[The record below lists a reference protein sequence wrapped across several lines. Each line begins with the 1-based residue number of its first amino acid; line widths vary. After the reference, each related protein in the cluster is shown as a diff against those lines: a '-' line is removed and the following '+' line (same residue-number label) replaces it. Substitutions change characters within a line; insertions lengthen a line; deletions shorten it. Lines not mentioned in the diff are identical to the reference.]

1 MKIIRQRKFSRFGM
15 IQTVWPDLAKFCHF
29 GKNLF
34 FWVPPYLNG
43 FICTSILESQAHHL
57 RFYQCKFDLCHVVKT
72 TINKKMP
79 GLPHSKKH
87 LQIAERKPCPKPPFC
102 CEGHCYYFLLSWLR
116 DIVSTCALHTT
127 VWPDS
132 AHFCH
137 FGEIWQF
144 CKCFFSIWQHIRHT
158 LAYLLCHWVNFHC
171 FKWLN
176 IRQTI

>member
-1 MKIIRQRKFSRFGM
+1 MNSGM
-15 IQTVWPDLAKFCHF
+15 CPVCS
-29 GKNLF
+29 
-34 FWVPPYLNG
+34 NG
-43 FICTSILESQAHHL
+43 FSKRLHTHL
-57 RFYQCKFDLCHVVKT
+57 IFFSYLGSFSV
-72 TINKKMP
+72 INEFKIWFVSYGKKDNKQKDAWIAP
-79 GLPHSKKH
+79 FKKH